1 MKIRSLINRY
11 QASLNYQTLLIPLRS
26 QLRRRIEAIN
36 RRLLHL
42 HVDRLLGDRSSEISE
57 TSRLCFERMVDRRN
71 RVRRSRFP
79 VKGEKRKSGARDE
92 TRARVV
98 QRTSVAIENI
108 KRKKRKKTSVYIE
121 KKRKKKKKKKEGG
134 RDFQWRKEKKRRKS
148 YSIRGVGS
156 RVIYSGNW
164 GRGCNCIGFA
174 TNVRERER
182 ERERDVCICVR
193 YCF

>member
-182 ERERDVCICVR
+182 KRERDVCICVR

>member
-121 KKRKKKKKKKEGG
+121 KKRKKKKRRKREEEIFNGEKKKKEESHILYEAQGAELYIAVIGEGG
-134 RDFQWRKEKKRRKS
+134 
-148 YSIRGVGS
+148 
-156 RVIYSGNW
+156 VIVQALQ
-164 GRGCNCIGFA
+164 RMCA
-174 TNVRERER
+174 RERER
-182 ERERDVCICVR
+182 EREMYV
-193 YCF
+193 YA

>member
-42 HVDRLLGDRSSEISE
+42 HVDLLGDRLSEVSE

-182 ERERDVCICVR
+182 KRERDVCICVR

>member
-57 TSRLCFERMVDRRN
+57 TSRLCFERIVDRRN

-121 KKRKKKKKKKEGG
+121 KKRKKKKKEERGRKRFSMEKRKK
-134 RDFQWRKEKKRRKS
+134 KKKVIFYTRRREQS
-148 YSIRGVGS
+148 YIQR
-156 RVIYSGNW
+156 
-164 GRGCNCIGFA
+164 
-174 TNVRERER
+174 
-182 ERERDVCICVR
+182 
-193 YCF
+193 

>member
-42 HVDRLLGDRSSEISE
+42 HVDLLGDRLSEVSE

-98 QRTSVAIENI
+98 QRTSVAIE
-108 KRKKRKKTSVYIE
+108 KY
-121 KKRKKKKKKKEGG
+121 KKKKKKKEGG

>member
-42 HVDRLLGDRSSEISE
+42 HVDLLGDRLSEVSE

-121 KKRKKKKKKKEGG
+121 KKRKKKKKEERGRKRFSMEKRKK
-134 RDFQWRKEKKRRKS
+134 KKKVIFYTRRREQS
-148 YSIRGVGS
+148 YIQR
-156 RVIYSGNW
+156 
-164 GRGCNCIGFA
+164 
-174 TNVRERER
+174 
-182 ERERDVCICVR
+182 
-193 YCF
+193 

>member
-42 HVDRLLGDRSSEISE
+42 HVDLLGDRLSEISE
-57 TSRLCFERMVDRRN
+57 TSRLCFERIVDRRN

-98 QRTSVAIENI
+98 QRTSVAIEKYKKKKKKKNQRVHREEEEKKKE
-108 KRKKRKKTSVYIE
+108 KRGRKRFSME
-121 KKRKKKKKKKEGG
+121 KRKKKKKVI
-134 RDFQWRKEKKRRKS
+134 FYTRRREQS
-148 YSIRGVGS
+148 YIQR
-156 RVIYSGNW
+156 
-164 GRGCNCIGFA
+164 
-174 TNVRERER
+174 
-182 ERERDVCICVR
+182 
-193 YCF
+193 

>member
-42 HVDRLLGDRSSEISE
+42 HVDRLLRDRLSEISE

-98 QRTSVAIENI
+98 QRTSVAIEKYKKKKKKKNQRVHREEEEKKKE
-108 KRKKRKKTSVYIE
+108 KRGRKRFSME
-121 KKRKKKKKKKEGG
+121 KRKKKKKVI
-134 RDFQWRKEKKRRKS
+134 FYTRRREQS
-148 YSIRGVGS
+148 YIQR
-156 RVIYSGNW
+156 
-164 GRGCNCIGFA
+164 
-174 TNVRERER
+174 
-182 ERERDVCICVR
+182 
-193 YCF
+193 